1 MIVKSRVD
9 PWTAVSRGS
18 TLSSVFSTAFCSTPS
33 PSLCHCL
40 PSHQSGAFPMWL
52 PPESHS
58 PGLITSV
65 EQGLSLTQCRQK
77 SSAWL
82 SLEHKPTLGGSA
94 FPGGVGVSR
103 QWGHMPTPAEGGAAP
118 LESLTQAQKDST
130 CPVSPADPHRPVGK
144 AQRQS
149 AVYRGGHKGSERKNR
164 PSWPHGQQATVAAS
178 SRLTDGR

>member
-1 MIVKSRVD
+1 MIVKSWVD
-9 PWTAVSRGS
+9 AWTAVSRGS
-18 TLSSVFSTAFCSTPS
+18 TLSSVFSTAFCSTLS

-40 PSHQSGAFPMWL
+40 PSYQSGAFPMWL

-103 QWGHMPTPAEGGAAP
+103 QWGHMPTPAEAGG
-118 LESLTQAQKDST
+118 
-130 CPVSPADPHRPVGK
+130 SP
-144 AQRQS
+144 
-149 AVYRGGHKGSERKNR
+149 
-164 PSWPHGQQATVAAS
+164 T
-178 SRLTDGR
+178 